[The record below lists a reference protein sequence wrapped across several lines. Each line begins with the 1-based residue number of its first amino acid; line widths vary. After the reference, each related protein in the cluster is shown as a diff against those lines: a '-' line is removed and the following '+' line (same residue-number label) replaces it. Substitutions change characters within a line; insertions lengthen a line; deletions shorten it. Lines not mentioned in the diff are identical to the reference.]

1 MSVTVQIPADVERRL
16 RSQINDLD
24 AEAKEAMLVE
34 FYRQGKLSH
43 YELAEAL
50 GLARYETDGLLKR
63 HNVTED
69 SPSLDEIRSE
79 LDSIDRPPT
88 Q

>member
-1 MSVTVQIPADVERRL
+1 MTVTVQIPPEVEQRL
-16 RSQINDLD
+16 RSQTTDLD

-43 YELAEAL
+43 NELAQAL

-69 SPSLDEIRSE
+69 SPSLDEIRTE
-79 LDSIDRPPT
+79 LDFLDRHPT
-88 Q
+88 R

>member
-1 MSVTVQIPADVERRL
+1 MTLTVQIPADVERRL
-16 RSQINDLD
+16 REQTDDLD

-43 YELAEAL
+43 YELAMAL
-50 GLARYETDGLLKR
+50 DLSRYDTDGLLKR

-79 LDSIDRPPT
+79 LDFIDRHPS
-88 Q
+88 

>member
-1 MSVTVQIPADVERRL
+1 MTLNVQIPADVEQRL
-16 RSQINDLD
+16 RSQTNDLD

-50 GLARYETDGLLKR
+50 GLARYETDGLLER

-69 SPSLDEIRSE
+69 SPSLDEVRSE
-79 LDSIDRPPT
+79 LDFIDRNST
-88 Q
+88 R

>member
-1 MSVTVQIPADVERRL
+1 MAVTVQIPADTERRL
-16 RSQINDLD
+16 RSQSDDLD

-50 GLARYETDGLLKR
+50 GLGRYETDGLLKR
-63 HNVTED
+63 HNVIED

-79 LDSIDRPPT
+79 LDFIDRHRM
-88 Q
+88 